1 MNPNEAKPTPSADE
15 RPDAPMQGH
24 SYDGIQ
30 EYDNPMPGWW
40 VWIFWATVLFTPFY
54 ILGVHV
60 FGYIDTYQEDLAQ
73 SEEELARI
81 RAAYAEAHPSLEV
94 DEASLQQYVEDPA
107 MAAAGAP
114 LFAANCASCH
124 GAEGQGLIGP
134 NLTDKYW
141 IHGNTNVDLFNVI
154 TKGVLEKGMPPWE
167 SVFSV
172 EERAQLVAFI
182 RSLEGTNPPDAKEPQ
197 GELYE

>member
-1 MNPNEAKPTPSADE
+1 MNPNEAKSTQPQGQA
-15 RPDAPMQGH
+15 DAPMQGH

-40 VWIFWATVLFTPFY
+40 VWIFWATVLFAPFY
-54 ILGVHV
+54 LLGVHV
-60 FGYIDTYQEDLAQ
+60 FGYIDTYQEDLAESQ
-73 SEEELARI
+73 QELMQI
-81 RAAYAEAHPSLEV
+81 REAYAEANPSFEI

-107 MAAAGAP
+107 MAAAGAQI
-114 LFAANCASCH
+114 FATNCASCH

-141 IHGNTNVDLFNVI
+141 IHGNTNVDIFNVI
-154 TKGVLEKGMPPWE
+154 TKGVLDKGMPPWE
-167 SVFSV
+167 AILTA
-172 EERAQLVAFI
+172 EQRAQLVAFI
-182 RSLEGTNPPDAKEPQ
+182 RSLEGTNPPGAKEPQ

>member
-1 MNPNEAKPTPSADE
+1 MNPNEAKST
-15 RPDAPMQGH
+15 RPEGQAEAPMQGH

-73 SEEELARI
+73 SEQELAQI
-81 RAAYAEAHPSLEV
+81 REAYAEAHPSLEV
-94 DEASLQQYVEDPA
+94 DEASLQKFVEDPA
-107 MAAAGAP
+107 MAAAGAT

-141 IHGNTNVDLFNVI
+141 IHGNTNVDIFNVI